1 MKPEQYP
8 YSLLPSGHGHYSYLI
23 QFRGKE
29 YKTVTNNMRAVD
41 DFKSDEGEKR
51 WRRDRHL
58 MGATALRNEAIRTHN
73 LK

>member
-29 YKTVTNNMRAVD
+29 YKTVTNNMMAID
-41 DFKSDEGEKR
+41 DFRADDDERR
-51 WRRDRHL
+51 WGRNRRL
-58 MGATALRNEAIRTHN
+58 MGAINLRNEAIRTHN
-73 LK
+73 LR